1 MLAAPQSGPHVAKV
15 KARRLDPTDLPP
27 RKLVT
32 TTSPTPKLQRVLRV
46 RDGLAVTVGIV
57 IGAGIL
63 GTPGLIAGYIG
74 DPVII
79 LAMWFFGGI
88 VAGLSTLVLA
98 EMAAALPEAGG
109 KYVYARYAW
118 GDTMGFVAG
127 WSELIVTR
135 GFSGASK
142 AVLISAYGF
151 RLVTGESATPEGP
164 WVGIVAVAV
173 VLAYFT
179 LHTRGLKTST
189 TFQNVTTAIKIL
201 IILAIAAVGIVGGSA
216 AGGSSSM
223 LAGEATAGLLGYALA
238 YQSISFAYYGW
249 EDAAKM
255 SEEVMDP
262 GRALPRILLG
272 GAMAVMVLYLLMNVA
287 FLAALTPAQ
296 MAGSELVAAD
306 ATAAVF
312 GGAAGTVV
320 LVASLLILIS
330 SANVNFLGL
339 PRVAYGLAQHG
350 LAPRAV
356 GEVDERGTP
365 RNALLMISVWIGL
378 LALTGSFEFLIR
390 FMMTVAITVDTMVLL
405 GYFKL
410 RATMPDLERPFR
422 MPGHPVLPAL
432 TILLYLAILV
442 ILVSTQPQLATGAG
456 AMLAAMFL
464 AGIVTTRR
472 RVSAPTS
479 AS

>member
-1 MLAAPQSGPHVAKV
+1 M
-15 KARRLDPTDLPP
+15 
-27 RKLVT
+27 
-32 TTSPTPKLQRVLRV
+32 
-46 RDGLAVTVGIV
+46 AVTVGIV

-63 GTPGLIAGYIG
+63 GTPGLIAGYLG
-74 DPVII
+74 DPWII
-79 LAMWFFGGI
+79 LGMWFFGG
-88 VAGLSTLVLA
+88 VMAGLSTLVLA

-127 WSELIVTR
+127 WSELIVSR

-142 AVLISAYGF
+142 AVLIATYILM
-151 RLVTGESATPEGP
+151 LVGDGLGAGRGSVSILAFS
-164 WVGIVAVAV
+164 V
-173 VLAYFT
+173 VLAYFV
-179 LHTRGLKTST
+179 LHTRGLETST
-189 TFQNVTTAIKIL
+189 TFQNVTTALKVF
-201 IILAIAAVGIVGGSA
+201 IILAIAAVGIWGGT
-216 AGGSSSM
+216 AGGVGPETIVS
-223 LAGEATAGLLGYALA
+223 GEATVGLLGYALA

-272 GAMAVMVLYLLMNVA
+272 GALAVMVLYLLMNVS

-296 MAGSELVAAD
+296 MAGSDLVAAD

-312 GGAAGTVV
+312 GESAGTIVV
-320 LVASLLILIS
+320 VASLLILIS

-339 PRVAYGLAQHG
+339 PRVAYGLAQRG
-350 LAPRAV
+350 LAPRAFAQ
-356 GEVDERGTP
+356 VDARGTP
-365 RNALLMISVWIGL
+365 RNALIFISSWIGL
-378 LALTGSFEFLIR
+378 LALTGAFETLIR

-410 RATMPDLERPFR
+410 RASRPDLERPFR

-432 TILLYLAILV
+432 TIALYVAILV
-442 ILVSTQPQLATGAG
+442 ILVYTQWRLAMGAG
-456 AMLAAMFL
+456 AMLAAML
-464 AGIVTTRR
+464 VAGMITTRR
-472 RVSAPTS
+472 GASA
-479 AS
+479 AVR

>member
-1 MLAAPQSGPHVAKV
+1 M
-15 KARRLDPTDLPP
+15 
-27 RKLVT
+27 
-32 TTSPTPKLQRVLRV
+32 
-46 RDGLAVTVGIV
+46 TVGIV

-63 GTPGLIAGYIG
+63 GTPGLIAGYLG
-74 DPVII
+74 DPVVI
-79 LAMWFFGGI
+79 LAMWFFGGV

-151 RLVTGESATPEGP
+151 RLVTGASTAPEGP
-164 WVGIVAVAV
+164 WVGVVAVAV

-189 TFQNVTTAIKIL
+189 TFQNVTTAIKIF

-216 AGGSSSM
+216 AGAASAPL

-272 GAMAVMVLYLLMNVA
+272 GAMAVMFLYLLMNVS
-287 FLAALTPAQ
+287 FLAALTPAE

-312 GGAAGTVV
+312 GDAAGTVV
-320 LVASLLILIS
+320 LIASLLILIS

-365 RNALLMISVWIGL
+365 RNALIMISVWIGL

-410 RATMPDLERPFR
+410 RASMPDLERPFR
-422 MPGHPVLPAL
+422 MPGHPVLPAI
-432 TILLYLAILV
+432 TILLYIAILV
-442 ILVSTQPQLATGAG
+442 ILISTQPQLAAGAG
-456 AMLAAMFL
+456 AMLLAMLIAGAITARRKADGTARAA
-464 AGIVTTRR
+464 
-472 RVSAPTS
+472 
-479 AS
+479 

>member
-1 MLAAPQSGPHVAKV
+1 
-15 KARRLDPTDLPP
+15 
-27 RKLVT
+27 VT
-32 TTSPTPKLQRVLRV
+32 TEAPPAKLHRVLRV

-63 GTPGLIAGYIG
+63 GTPGLIAGYLG
-74 DPVII
+74 DPMII
-79 LAMWFFGGI
+79 LGMWFFGGV

-98 EMAAALPEAGG
+98 EMAAALPQAGG
-109 KYVYARYAW
+109 KYVYARHAW

-142 AVLISAYGF
+142 AVLISAYMF
-151 RLVTGESATPEGP
+151 RLATGEPEAP
-164 WVGIVAVAV
+164 QSIWVGIVALAV

-179 LHTRGLKTST
+179 LHTRGLKAST
-189 TFQNVTTAIKIL
+189 TFQNVTTAIKVL
-201 IILAIAAVGIVGGSA
+201 IILAIAAVGIVGGTAGDGAA
-216 AGGSSSM
+216 AGEAITSG
-223 LAGEATAGLLGYALA
+223 GATAGLLGYALA

-255 SEEVMDP
+255 SEEVMEP

-272 GAMAVMVLYLLMNVA
+272 GAMAVMVLYLLMNVS
-287 FLAALTPAQ
+287 FLAALTPAE
-296 MAGSELVAAD
+296 MAGSDLVAAD

-312 GGAAGTVV
+312 GQAAGTVV
-320 LVASLLILIS
+320 VVASLLILIS

-350 LAPRAV
+350 LAPRAL
-356 GEVDERGTP
+356 GQVDRRGTP
-365 RNALLMISVWIGL
+365 RNALYLISAWIGL

-410 RATMPDLERPFR
+410 RSSHPELARPFR
-422 MPGHPVLPAL
+422 MPGHPVLPAV
-432 TILLYLAILV
+432 TIALYIAILAILV
-442 ILVSTQPQLATGAG
+442 TTQPELAMGAG
-456 AMLAAMFL
+456 AMLLAMLVAGVLTSRAKRRGAGAA
-464 AGIVTTRR
+464 
-472 RVSAPTS
+472 
-479 AS
+479 

>member
-1 MLAAPQSGPHVAKV
+1 MTTTT
-15 KARRLDPTDLPP
+15 PT
-27 RKLVT
+27 RKL
-32 TTSPTPKLQRVLRV
+32 KRVLRV

-63 GTPGLIAGYIG
+63 GTPGLIAGYLG
-74 DPVII
+74 DPLVI
-79 LAMWFFGGI
+79 LAMWFFGGV

-151 RLVTGESATPEGP
+151 RLVTGESAAPDGP
-164 WVGIVAVAV
+164 WVGIVGVAV

-216 AGGSSSM
+216 AGASSSSM
-223 LAGEATAGLLGYALA
+223 LVGEATAGLLGYALA

-255 SEEVMDP
+255 SEEVVDP

-272 GAMAVMVLYLLMNVA
+272 GAMAVMVLYLLMNVS
-287 FLAALTPAQ
+287 FLAALTPAE

-350 LAPRAV
+350 LAPKAV

-365 RNALLMISVWIGL
+365 RNALVMISVWIGL
-378 LALTGSFEFLIR
+378 LALTGSFELLIR

-410 RATMPDLERPFR
+410 RASMPELERPFR
-422 MPGHPVLPAL
+422 MPGHPVLPAI
-432 TILLYLAILV
+432 TILLYIAILV
-442 ILVSTQPQLATGAG
+442 ILVSTQPQLAMGAG
-456 AMLAAMFL
+456 AMLAAML
-464 AGIVTTRR
+464 VAGIVTTRR
-472 RVSAPTS
+472 KAVRSTSSA
-479 AS
+479 

>member
-1 MLAAPQSGPHVAKV
+1 VTDVATP
-15 KARRLDPTDLPP
+15 PTHQLK
-27 RKLVT
+27 RI
-32 TTSPTPKLQRVLRV
+32 LRV
-46 RDGLAVTVGIV
+46 RDGMAVTVGIV

-63 GTPGLIAGYIG
+63 GTPGLIAGYLG
-74 DPVII
+74 DPWII
-79 LAMWFFGGI
+79 LGMWFFGG
-88 VAGLSTLVLA
+88 VMAGLSTLVLA

-127 WSELIVTR
+127 WSELIVSR

-142 AVLISAYGF
+142 AVLIATYILM
-151 RLVTGESATPEGP
+151 LVGDGLGAGRGSVSILAFS
-164 WVGIVAVAV
+164 V
-173 VLAYFT
+173 VLAYFV
-179 LHTRGLKTST
+179 LHTRGLETST
-189 TFQNVTTAIKIL
+189 TFQNVTTALKVF
-201 IILAIAAVGIVGGSA
+201 IILAIAAVGIWGGTAGVVGPETIVS
-216 AGGSSSM
+216 
-223 LAGEATAGLLGYALA
+223 GEATVGLLGYALA

-272 GAMAVMVLYLLMNVA
+272 GALAVMVLYLLMNVS

-296 MAGSELVAAD
+296 MAGSDLVAAD

-312 GGAAGTVV
+312 GESAGTIVV
-320 LVASLLILIS
+320 VASLLILIS

-339 PRVAYGLAQHG
+339 PRVAYGLAQRG
-350 LAPRAV
+350 LAPRAFAQ
-356 GEVDERGTP
+356 VDARGTP
-365 RNALLMISVWIGL
+365 RNALIFISSWIGL
-378 LALTGSFEFLIR
+378 LALTGAFETLIR

-410 RATMPDLERPFR
+410 RASRPDLERPFR

-432 TILLYLAILV
+432 TIALYVAILV
-442 ILVSTQPQLATGAG
+442 ILVYTQWRLAMGAG
-456 AMLAAMFL
+456 AMLAAML
-464 AGIVTTRR
+464 VAGMITTRR
-472 RVSAPTS
+472 GASA
-479 AS
+479 AVR

>member
-1 MLAAPQSGPHVAKV
+1 VTDVATP
-15 KARRLDPTDLPP
+15 PTHQLK
-27 RKLVT
+27 RI
-32 TTSPTPKLQRVLRV
+32 LRV
-46 RDGLAVTVGIV
+46 RDGMAVTVGIV

-63 GTPGLIAGYIG
+63 GTPGLIAGYLG
-74 DPVII
+74 DPWII
-79 LAMWFFGGI
+79 LGMWFFGG
-88 VAGLSTLVLA
+88 VMAGLSTLVLA

-127 WSELIVTR
+127 WSELIVSR

-142 AVLISAYGF
+142 AVLIATYILM
-151 RLVTGESATPEGP
+151 LVGDGLGAGRGSVSILAFS
-164 WVGIVAVAV
+164 V
-173 VLAYFT
+173 VLAYFV
-179 LHTRGLKTST
+179 LHTRGLETST
-189 TFQNVTTAIKIL
+189 TFQNVTTALKVF
-201 IILAIAAVGIVGGSA
+201 IILAIAAVGIWGGTAGVVGPETIVS
-216 AGGSSSM
+216 
-223 LAGEATAGLLGYALA
+223 GEATVGLLGYALA

-272 GAMAVMVLYLLMNVA
+272 GALAVMVLYLLMNVS

-296 MAGSELVAAD
+296 MAGSDLVAAD

-312 GGAAGTVV
+312 GESAGTIVV
-320 LVASLLILIS
+320 IASLLILIS

-339 PRVAYGLAQHG
+339 PRVAYGLAQRG
-350 LAPRAV
+350 LAPRAFAQ
-356 GEVDERGTP
+356 VDARGTP
-365 RNALLMISVWIGL
+365 RNALIFISSWIGL
-378 LALTGSFEFLIR
+378 LALTGAFETLIR

-410 RATMPDLERPFR
+410 RASRPDLERPFR

-432 TILLYLAILV
+432 TIALYVAILV
-442 ILVSTQPQLATGAG
+442 ILVYTQWRLAMGAG
-456 AMLAAMFL
+456 AMLAAML
-464 AGIVTTRR
+464 VAGMITTRR
-472 RVSAPTS
+472 GASA
-479 AS
+479 AVR

>member
-1 MLAAPQSGPHVAKV
+1 MTIDA
-15 KARRLDPTDLPP
+15 PP
-27 RKLVT
+27 RTLK
-32 TTSPTPKLQRVLRV
+32 RVLRI

-63 GTPGLIAGYIG
+63 GTPGLIAGYLG

-127 WSELIVTR
+127 WSELIVSR

-142 AVLISAYGF
+142 AVLISTYLFLLLGDSGGA
-151 RLVTGESATPEGP
+151 PDGP
-164 WVGIVAVAV
+164 WVGIVGLAV
-173 VLAYFT
+173 VLAYFV
-179 LHTRGLKTST
+179 LHTRGLKAST
-189 TFQNVTTAIKIL
+189 TFQNVTTAIKVL
-201 IILAIAAVGIVGGSA
+201 IVLAIAAVGIVGGNA
-216 AGGSSSM
+216 AGLGTEPLVS
-223 LAGEATAGLLGYALA
+223 GQATAGLLGYALA

-255 SEEVMDP
+255 SEEVIDP

-272 GAMAVMVLYLLMNVA
+272 GAMAVMVLYLLMNVS
-287 FLAALTPAQ
+287 FLTALTPAQ
-296 MAGSELVAAD
+296 MAGSDLVAAD
-306 ATAAVF
+306 ATTAVF
-312 GGAAGTVV
+312 GEAAGTIV
-320 LVASLLILIS
+320 LLASLLILIS

-339 PRVAYGLAQHG
+339 PRVAYGLARHG
-350 LAPRAV
+350 LAPRAL
-356 GEVDERGTP
+356 GQVDDRGTP
-365 RNALLMISVWIGL
+365 RNALYMISAWIGL

-410 RATMPDLERPFR
+410 RASMPDMERPFR
-422 MPGHPVLPAL
+422 MPGHPVLPAI
-432 TILLYLAILV
+432 TVLLYFAILAIL
-442 ILVSTQPQLATGAG
+442 IWSQPDLAMGAG
-456 AMLAAMFL
+456 AMLGAMLVAGYFTARKNAA
-464 AGIVTTRR
+464 
-472 RVSAPTS
+472 
-479 AS
+479 ASP

>member
-1 MLAAPQSGPHVAKV
+1 MTTETA
-15 KARRLDPTDLPP
+15 PP
-27 RKLVT
+27 RKLR
-32 TTSPTPKLQRVLRV
+32 RVLRI

-63 GTPGLIAGYIG
+63 GTPGLIAGYLG

-79 LAMWFFGGI
+79 LGMWFFGGV

-109 KYVYARYAW
+109 KFVYARTAW

-127 WSELIVTR
+127 WSELLVTR

-142 AVLISAYGF
+142 AVLI
-151 RLVTGESATPEGP
+151 ATYIIGLAGSGS
-164 WVGIVAVAV
+164 VSILALAV
-173 VLAYFT
+173 VLGYFV
-179 LHTRGLKTST
+179 LHTRGLKAST
-189 TFQNVTTAIKIL
+189 TFQNVTTAIKIF
-201 IILAIAAVGIVGGSA
+201 IVLAIAAVGI
-216 AGGSSSM
+216 AGGNASGLGSEALVS
-223 LAGEATAGLLGYALA
+223 GEATAGLLGYALA

-272 GAMAVMVLYLLMNVA
+272 GAMAVMVLYLLMNIS

-296 MAGSELVAAD
+296 MAGSDLVARD

-312 GGAAGTVV
+312 GDAAGTVV
-320 LVASLLILIS
+320 VVASLLILIS

-339 PRVAYGLAQHG
+339 PRVAYGLAQNR
-350 LAPRAV
+350 LAPRAFS
-356 GEVDERGTP
+356 EVDERGTP
-365 RNALLMISVWIGL
+365 RNALYFISAWIGL
-378 LALTGSFEFLIR
+378 LALTGAFEFLIR
-390 FMMTVAITVDTMVLL
+390 FMMTVAISVDTMVLL

-410 RATMPDLERPFR
+410 RASRPDLARPFR

-432 TILLYLAILV
+432 TIVLYIAILV
-442 ILVSTQPQLATGAG
+442 ILVWTQPGLALGAG
-456 AMLAAMFL
+456 SMLAAIL
-464 AGIVTTRR
+464 VAGVVTTRR
-472 RVSAPTS
+472 GRVAR
-479 AS
+479 

>member
-1 MLAAPQSGPHVAKV
+1 
-15 KARRLDPTDLPP
+15 
-27 RKLVT
+27 
-32 TTSPTPKLQRVLRV
+32 VLRV

-63 GTPGLIAGYIG
+63 GTPGLIAGYLG
-74 DPVII
+74 DPLII
-79 LAMWFFGGI
+79 LAMWFFGGV

-98 EMAAALPEAGG
+98 EMAAALPQAGG
-109 KYVYARYAW
+109 KYVYARHAW

-151 RLVTGESATPEGP
+151 RLVTGAPEAPAGP
-164 WVGIVAVAV
+164 WVGLVALAV
-173 VLAYFT
+173 VLAYFV
-179 LHTRGLKTST
+179 LHTRGLKAST
-189 TFQNVTTAIKIL
+189 TFQNVTTAIKVL
-201 IILAIAAVGIVGGSA
+201 IILAIAAVGIVGGT
-216 AGGSSSM
+216 AGGDGGAPL

-272 GAMAVMVLYLLMNVA
+272 GAMAVMALYLLMNVS
-287 FLAALTPAQ
+287 FLAALTPAE
-296 MAGSELVAAD
+296 MAGSDLVAAD

-312 GGAAGTVV
+312 GQAAGTVV
-320 LVASLLILIS
+320 VLASLLILIS

-339 PRVAYGLAQHG
+339 PRVAFGLARNG
-350 LAPRAV
+350 LAPRAL

-365 RNALLMISVWIGL
+365 RNALYLISAWIGL

-410 RATMPDLERPFR
+410 RRARPDLERPFR
-422 MPGHPVLPAL
+422 MPGHPVLPAVTIALYL
-432 TILLYLAILV
+432 TILAILV
-442 ILVSTQPQLATGAG
+442 TTQPELAAGAG
-456 AMLAAMFL
+456 VMLLAMLI
-464 AGIVTTRR
+464 AGVITTRTR
-472 RVSAPTS
+472 TNRARKQD
-479 AS
+479 A

>member
-1 MLAAPQSGPHVAKV
+1 MTVATESG
-15 KARRLDPTDLPP
+15 
-27 RKLVT
+27 
-32 TTSPTPKLQRVLRV
+32 KLQRVLRV

-63 GTPGLIAGYIG
+63 GTPGLIAGYLG
-74 DPVII
+74 DPVTI
-79 LAMWFFGGI
+79 LAMWFFGGV

-109 KYVYARYAW
+109 KFVYARHAW
-118 GDTMGFVAG
+118 GPTMGFVAG
-127 WSELIVTR
+127 WSELLVTR

-142 AVLISAYGF
+142 AVLIATYIIT
-151 RLVTGESATPEGP
+151 LTGTGSVRILAL
-164 WVGIVAVAV
+164 AV
-173 VLAYFT
+173 VLGYFV

-189 TFQNVTTAIKIL
+189 TFQNVTTLIKVL
-201 IILAIAAVGIVGGSA
+201 IVLIIAAVGL
-216 AGGSSSM
+216 AGGNASGLGTDALVS
-223 LAGEATAGLLGYALA
+223 GEVAGLLGYALA

-272 GAMAVMVLYLLMNVA
+272 GAMAVMILYLLMNIS
-287 FLAALTPAQ
+287 FLAAMTPAE

-312 GGAAGTVV
+312 GDAAGTIVV
-320 LVASLLILIS
+320 VASLLILIS

-339 PRVAYGLAQHG
+339 PRVAYGLAQNG
-350 LAPRAV
+350 LAPRAYTK
-356 GEVDERGTP
+356 VDERGTP
-365 RNALLMISVWIGL
+365 RNALYFISAWIAL
-378 LALTGSFEFLIR
+378 LALTGAFEFLIR

-410 RATMPDLERPFR
+410 RASRPDLERPFR

-432 TILLYLAILV
+432 TIALYLAILV
-442 ILVSTQPQLATGAG
+442 ILVWTQPMLALGAG
-456 AMLAAMFL
+456 SMLL
-464 AGIVTTRR
+464 VILIAGVATTRR
-472 RVSAPTS
+472 QAASA
-479 AS
+479 